1 MRSLWFAGQDL
12 DRKPPRVCRGRAHP
26 GWPQQKVLLT
36 MLWAAPRPRGLAA
49 LIAGACCWLPRRLLR
64 SSDSR
69 SGTVY
74 STDKDLL

>member
-36 MLWAAPRPRGLAA
+36 MLWAAPSPPATGAGSPYRRRVLLAA
-49 LIAGACCWLPRRLLR
+49 PPPAALL
-64 SSDSR
+64 
-69 SGTVY
+69 
-74 STDKDLL
+74 